1 MITGKYIFKVN
12 GEIVAEKENTLTA
25 NGINMINRYLSNS
38 VADWAGTIAVG
49 ALYTVSA
56 STDTVL
62 AYEISRSPV
71 TLKSYSSASST
82 SASNQIILKA
92 TLDPL
97 LIGQIYEIGVIPQNQ
112 VNVSKSDNLYLTEF
126 DEIYGTSASSDWAVG
141 SSSAAITKVALSG
154 SSRFGSYNI
163 SVPTAS
169 VATRS
174 GFYTDISDFNTND
187 FLQLLYYVG
196 ASSTSPSLTITLTD
210 TNGVTWATPAKLIST
225 AATGYYSASFSLSS
239 SAGSN
244 FNYNVDY
251 ISLGFSGGNGSVLL
265 DALKLMSG
273 NFKLSEEKLVSRTS
287 SSVALVTTKYGQP
300 LDIEYYLTVT

>member
-12 GEIVAEKENTLTA
+12 GEIVAEKENILTA
-25 NGINMINRYLSNS
+25 NGIDMINRYLSNS
-38 VADWAGTIAVG
+38 AADWAGTIAVG
-49 ALYTVSA
+49 SLYTVSA

-71 TLKSYSSASST
+71 TLKSYSSASSV

-97 LIGQIYEIGVIPQNQ
+97 LVGQIYEIGVIPQNQ

-141 SSSAAITKVALSG
+141 SSSAATTKVALSA
-154 SSRFGSYNI
+154 SSRVGPYSI

-187 FLQLLYYVG
+187 FLQLLYSVG

-225 AATGYYSASFSLSS
+225 AATGYYSASFALSS

-251 ISLGFSGGNGSVLL
+251 ISLAFSGGNGSVIL
-265 DALKLMSG
+265 DSLKLMSG
-273 NFKLSEEKLVSRTS
+273 SLKLSEEKLVSRS
-287 SSVALVTTKYGQP
+287 SSSAVLVTTKYGQP
-300 LDIEYYLTVT
+300 IDIEYYLTVT